1 MVEEVHELHLLLI
14 EDNAGDAE
22 LFREYLDDPRG
33 KRFRISH
40 VTNLGHALTQIAEN
54 DVDLIILDLML
65 PDSEGIASIERIH
78 HAAPRTPIVILSGI
92 ADDELGQRA
101 IQVGAQDFLHKN
113 ALDSDSLA
121 RSLRYATER
130 GRLQHQFRSLVENN
144 ADAIVVIDKDGM
156 VTFINKAAEALFVR
170 PRDEI
175 VGKPFGYPIDGTGPS
190 EIELRGQKDE
200 IRAAEMRL
208 APIQWEGRSAWLAS
222 IRDITDRK
230 RAEDLQRRLYHADRL
245 ASIGQLASGVA
256 HEINNPAS
264 FIRANLELL
273 KEHMI
278 VIGRALQRSR
288 NDGQQAGTLRP
299 ASADIGNY
307 ELDEAVAESRHM
319 LDDNLVGI
327 DRISR
332 IVKALSSFSRIEQ
345 DEIEQ
350 VDLNEVLEAACTMTF
365 NEIRHR
371 AALRKELG
379 LLPRVAADRAKLTQV
394 FTNLLINAAH
404 AIEPGAADRNTIRVK
419 TDRRGGELVTCI
431 EDTGCGMSEEHI
443 AKIFTPF
450 FTTKQRGLGTGLG
463 LPLSADIIRK
473 HGGHI
478 RVDSQPGRGSRFE
491 VVLPVE
497 TGMVLP
503 KPPAPAPRPVTRTR
517 ARVLVIDDE
526 PMLLESI
533 FRMLRRSHTVVL
545 AEGGVAGVAQLEQ
558 DSEFD
563 VLICDLMMPEVD
575 GIKLYETVGWRW
587 PELKERVIFC
597 SGGAFAPEAKAFL
610 TTVGRSN
617 TVVEKPVTQ
626 KMLLDAVEHVIE
638 RCGMLPASVS
648 ASHA

>member
-40 VTNLGHALTQIAEN
+40 VTRLGHALTRIAEN

-78 HAAPRTPIVILSGI
+78 RAAPRTPIVILSGI

-144 ADAIVVIDKDGM
+144 ADAIVVIDKDGL

-190 EIELRGQKDE
+190 EIELRGDGDE
-200 IRAAEMRL
+200 PRAAEMRL

-222 IRDITDRK
+222 IRDVTDRK

-273 KEHMI
+273 KEHMA
-278 VIGRALQRSR
+278 VIGRSLQHPRT
-288 NDGQQAGTLRP
+288 AGHRADTLMP
-299 ASADIGNY
+299 APAGDS
-307 ELDEAVAESRHM
+307 ELDDVVAESHQM
-319 LDDNLVGI
+319 IDDNLVGI

-345 DEIEQ
+345 DEVEQ
-350 VDLNEVLEAACTMTF
+350 VDVNEVLEAACTMTF

-371 AALRKELG
+371 AALRKELSTI
-379 LLPRVAADRAKLTQV
+379 PRLAADRAKLTQV

-404 AIEPGAADRNTIRVK
+404 AIEPGAADRNTIRV
-419 TDRRGGELVTCI
+419 TTGYRGSELVTCI
-431 EDTGCGMSEEHI
+431 EDSGCGMTEEHI
-443 AKIFTPF
+443 TKIFTPF

-478 RVDSQPGRGSRFE
+478 RVTSQPGKGSRFE

-503 KPPAPAPRPVTRTR
+503 KPPAPPPPRPVTRTR

-587 PELKERVIFC
+587 PELQERVIFC

-610 TTVGRSN
+610 STVGRSN
-617 TVVEKPVTQ
+617 IVVEKPVTQ
-626 KMLLDAVEHVIE
+626 KMMLDAVERVLE
-638 RCGMLPASVS
+638 RCGLLPARVS